1 MKTIAAFEKD
11 VFFQVGYIES
21 FKPQKP
27 LTCVQQKKTIFCG
40 TGDSYVAA
48 LLGESF
54 SNYII
59 RATDPLDLIKNP
71 IIPKN
76 NHLYLISIS
85 GNTVS
90 NVNCCNLGKKSTAIT
105 ANKKSKLAKS
115 CDKIIELKYKN
126 AGIFTSG
133 SVGFL
138 ASALTCISL
147 VSKIKIPNTK
157 NMFFLAETI
166 SKNVKI
172 SGRIYIIG
180 NLHTYPIAMYA
191 AAKFYEVLGVSAQ
204 YERIEQFSHM
214 GLFSVKENDTVIIL
228 EQTNPYNLQLSKNL
242 KNLGLNVIQ
251 ADPQTPNKISQVLFY
266 MFLAQLIPLHIAK
279 EKKQKECYFVTAKKI
294 RDASSEMI
302 Y

>member
-1 MKTIAAFEKD
+1 MKTIEAFEKD
-11 VFFQVGYIES
+11 IFSQIGFLDS
-21 FKPQKP
+21 FKPQKV
-27 LTCVQQKKTIFCG
+27 LTSLQQKKTIFCG

-54 SNYII
+54 SNYAI
-59 RATDPLDLIKNP
+59 RAADPLDLIKNP
-71 IIPKN
+71 TIPKN
-76 NHLYLISIS
+76 SHLYLISIS
-85 GNTVS
+85 GNTIS
-90 NVNCCNLGKKSTAIT
+90 NIKCCNLGKKSTAIT
-105 ANKKSKLAKS
+105 ANKKSKLAKE
-115 CDKIIELKYKN
+115 CNKIIELKYKS
-126 AGIFTSG
+126 AGLFTSG

-147 VSKIKIPNTK
+147 ASKIRIPNTK

-166 SKNVKI
+166 SKNVKL

-191 AAKFYEVLGVSAQ
+191 VAKLYEILGVSAQ
-204 YERIEQFSHM
+204 YEKIEQFSHM

-242 KNLGLNVIQ
+242 KKLGLNVIQ
-251 ADPQTPNKISQVLFY
+251 ADPQTTNKISQVLFY
-266 MFLAQLIPLHIAK
+266 IFLSQLIPLNIAK

-294 RDASSEMI
+294 RDVSSNMI

>member
-1 MKTIAAFEKD
+1 VNTINAFEKD
-11 VFFQVGYIES
+11 IFFQIGFLED
-21 FKPQKP
+21 FKPQKA
-27 LTCVQQKKTIFCG
+27 LTFLQQKNTIFCG
-40 TGDSYVAA
+40 TGDSYAAA

-54 SNYII
+54 SNYAI
-59 RATDPLDLIKNP
+59 RAADPLDLIKNP
-71 IIPKN
+71 TIPKN
-76 NHLYLISIS
+76 SHLYLISIS
-85 GNTVS
+85 GNTIS
-90 NVNCCNLGKKSTAIT
+90 NVKCCNLGKKSTAIT
-105 ANKKSKLAKS
+105 ANKKSKLAKE
-115 CDKIIELKYKN
+115 CNKIIELKYKS
-126 AGIFTSG
+126 AGLFTSG

-147 VSKIKIPNTK
+147 ASKIRIPNTK

-166 SKNVKI
+166 SKNVKL

-191 AAKFYEVLGVSAQ
+191 VAKLYEILGVSAQ
-204 YERIEQFSHM
+204 YEKIEQFSHM

-228 EQTNPYNLQLSKNL
+228 EQTNSYNLQLSKNL
-242 KNLGLNVIQ
+242 KKLGLNVIQ
-251 ADPQTPNKISQVLFY
+251 ADPQTTNKISQVLFY
-266 MFLAQLIPLHIAK
+266 IFLSQLIPLNIAK

>member
-1 MKTIAAFEKD
+1 VNTINAFEKD
-11 VFFQVGYIES
+11 IFFQIGFLED
-21 FKPQKP
+21 FKPQKA
-27 LTCVQQKKTIFCG
+27 LTFLQQKNTIFCG
-40 TGDSYVAA
+40 TGDSYAAA

-54 SNYII
+54 SNYAI
-59 RATDPLDLIKNP
+59 RAADPLDLIKNP
-71 IIPKN
+71 TIPKN
-76 NHLYLISIS
+76 SHLYLISIS
-85 GNTVS
+85 GNTIS
-90 NVNCCNLGKKSTAIT
+90 NIKCCNLGKKSTAIT
-105 ANKKSKLAKS
+105 ANKKSKLAKE
-115 CDKIIELKYKN
+115 CNKIIELKYKS
-126 AGIFTSG
+126 AGLFTSG

-147 VSKIKIPNTK
+147 ASKIRIPNTK

-166 SKNVKI
+166 SKNVKL

-191 AAKFYEVLGVSAQ
+191 AAKLYEILGISAQ
-204 YERIEQFSHM
+204 YEKIEQFSHM

-228 EQTNPYNLQLSKNL
+228 EQTNSYNLQLSKNL
-242 KNLGLNVIQ
+242 KKLGLNVIQ
-251 ADPQTPNKISQVLFY
+251 ADPQTTNKISQVLFY
-266 MFLAQLIPLHIAK
+266 IFLSQLIPLNIAK

>member
-1 MKTIAAFEKD
+1 MNTINAFEKD
-11 VFFQVGYIES
+11 IFFQIGFLED
-21 FKPQKP
+21 FKPQKA
-27 LTCVQQKKTIFCG
+27 LTFLQQKKTIFCG

-54 SNYII
+54 SNYAI
-59 RATDPLDLIKNP
+59 RAADPLDLIKNP
-71 IIPKN
+71 TIPKN
-76 NHLYLISIS
+76 SHLYLISIS

-90 NVNCCNLGKKSTAIT
+90 NVKCCNLGKKSTAIT
-105 ANKKSKLAKS
+105 ANKKSKLAKE
-115 CDKIIELKYKN
+115 CNKIIELKYKS
-126 AGIFTSG
+126 AGLFTSG

-147 VSKIKIPNTK
+147 ASKIRIPNTK

-166 SKNVKI
+166 SKNVKL

-191 AAKFYEVLGVSAQ
+191 AAKLYEILGVSAQ
-204 YERIEQFSHM
+204 YEKIEQFSHM

-228 EQTNPYNLQLSKNL
+228 EQTNSYNLQLSKNL
-242 KNLGLNVIQ
+242 KKLGLNVIQ
-251 ADPQTPNKISQVLFY
+251 ADPQTTNKISQVLFY
-266 MFLAQLIPLHIAK
+266 IFLSQLIPLNIAK

-294 RDASSEMI
+294 RDVSSGMI